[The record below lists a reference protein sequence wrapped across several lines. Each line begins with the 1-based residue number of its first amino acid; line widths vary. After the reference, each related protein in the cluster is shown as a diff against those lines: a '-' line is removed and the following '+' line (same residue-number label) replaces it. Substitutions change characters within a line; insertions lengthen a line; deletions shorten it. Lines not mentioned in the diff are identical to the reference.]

1 MSPMIV
7 YSISHT
13 VAFLSEALDPSAHP
27 HPPKKNWNRR
37 LFVEIVL
44 IT

>member
-27 HPPKKNWNRR
+27 TPQKKIGT
-37 LFVEIVL
+37 EGSVL
-44 IT
+44 K